1 MAKQSSVRQLAA
13 RAITR
18 VTQGES
24 LGSVLPQLQEKLS
37 KKDQPLLA
45 ELSYGTLRY
54 YHRLDAWLKF
64 LTEKPLKE
72 KEQDIHNLILVGLYQ
87 LFFTRI
93 PPHAAIGETV
103 QVTRTMGKAW
113 ARGLVNG
120 ILRNAQRRFEELHDL
135 EERSPVCGWSH
146 PKWLINAIKRAW
158 PDDYQ
163 AILTGNNQPPP
174 MTLRV
179 NEQKIKPSRYLK
191 KLLDDCIQAKQSQ
204 IAPQAITLGRPSSVD
219 KLPLFHEGAVSVQ
232 DESAQL
238 AATLIRAKPGDH
250 ILDACCAPGGKTCHL
265 LELNPDITV
274 DALDADSVRLE
285 RVAENLQR
293 LGLTANVLCGD
304 ATDPD
309 SWFPGKPY
317 DHILLDAPCSAT
329 GVIRRHPDIKL
340 LRKPEDIDALA
351 QLQQKILKAIWPLL
365 KPGGTLLYATCSIM
379 PRENHLQIEHFL
391 SETPDARLLPIEG
404 QWGHNT
410 GFGKQLFPGS
420 GCIPSS
426 GSIPGNGGFM
436 NSGDGFFYSLMVK
449 TDS

>member
-18 VTQGES
+18 VTMGES
-24 LGSVLPQLQEKLS
+24 LSGVLPPLQEKLS

-45 ELSYGTLRY
+45 ELCYGTLRY

-72 KEQDIHNLILVGLYQ
+72 KEQDIHNLVLVGLYQ
-87 LFFTRI
+87 LFYTRI

-103 QVTRTMGKAW
+103 QATRSMGKAW

-120 ILRNAQRRFEELHDL
+120 ILRNAQRRFEELNEL
-135 EERSPVCGWSH
+135 EERSPVCGFSH

-158 PDDYQ
+158 PEDYQ
-163 AILTGNNQPPP
+163 SILSANNQPPQ

-179 NEQKIKPSRYLK
+179 NEQKIQPSRYLK
-191 KLLDDCIQAKQSQ
+191 KLLDECIQARQSQ
-204 IAPQAITLGRPSSVD
+204 VAPQAITLNKPTAVD
-219 KLPLFHEGAVSVQ
+219 KLPMFRDGAASVQ

-238 AATLIRAKPGDH
+238 AATLIQAKPGDH

-265 LELNPDITV
+265 LELNKEITV
-274 DALDADSVRLE
+274 DALDTDSVRLE
-285 RVAENLQR
+285 RVGENLQR

-304 ATDPD
+304 ATEPK

-317 DHILLDAPCSAT
+317 KHILLDAPCSAT

-340 LRKPEDIDALA
+340 LRKAEDIEALA
-351 QLQQKILKAIWPLL
+351 QLQQKILQAIWPLL

-379 PRENHLQIEHFL
+379 PQENHLQIEHFL
-391 SETPDARLLPIEG
+391 SATPDAKLLPIEG
-404 QWGHNT
+404 QWGRDT
-410 GFGKQLFPGS
+410 GFGKQIFPGAS
-420 GCIPSS
+420 GHLT
-426 GSIPGNGGFM
+426 
-436 NSGDGFFYSLMVK
+436 SGDGFFYSLMTK
-449 TDS
+449 TEN

>member
-13 RAITR
+13 RVITR
-18 VTQGES
+18 VNRGES
-24 LGSVLPQLQEKLS
+24 LSSVLPPLQKKLS

-45 ELSYGTLRY
+45 ELVYGTLRY

-103 QVTRTMGKAW
+103 QATRTMGKAW

-120 ILRNAQRRFEELHDL
+120 ILRNAQRRFEDL
-135 EERSPVCGWSH
+135 QDLKERSPVCGWSH
-146 PKWLINAIKRAW
+146 PKWLINTIKQAW
-158 PDDYQ
+158 PEDYP
-163 AILTGNNQPPP
+163 AILAGNNQPPP

-179 NEQKIKPSRYLK
+179 NEQKIKPPRYLK
-191 KLLDDCIQAKQSQ
+191 KLLDDCLPAKQSK
-204 IAPQAITLGRPSSVD
+204 IAPQAITLGRPSAVD
-219 KLPLFHEGAVSVQ
+219 QLPLFHQGAVSVQ

-265 LELNPDITV
+265 LELNREITV

-304 ATDPD
+304 ATNPGG
-309 SWFPGKPY
+309 WFPGKPY
-317 DHILLDAPCSAT
+317 DHILLDAPCSGT

-340 LRKPEDIDALA
+340 LRKPEDIEALA
-351 QLQQKILKAIWPLL
+351 QVQQQILQAIWPLL

-391 SETPDARLLPIEG
+391 SHTPDARLLPIDG
-404 QWGHNT
+404 QWGNNT
-410 GFGKQLFPGS
+410 GFGKQIFPG
-420 GCIPSS
+420 CPD
-426 GSIPGNGGFM
+426 NGGAVAR
-436 NSGDGFFYSLMVK
+436 SSKGDGFFYSLMVK
-449 TDS
+449 MDA

>member
-18 VTQGES
+18 VTMGES
-24 LGSVLPQLQEKLS
+24 LSGVLPPLQEKLS

-45 ELSYGTLRY
+45 ELCYGTLRY

-72 KEQDIHNLILVGLYQ
+72 KEQDIHNLVLVGLYQ
-87 LFFTRI
+87 LFYTRI

-103 QVTRTMGKAW
+103 QATRSMGKAW

-120 ILRNAQRRFEELHDL
+120 ILRNAQRRFEELNEL
-135 EERSPVCGWSH
+135 AERSPVCGFSH
-146 PKWLINAIKRAW
+146 PKWLINTIKRAW
-158 PDDYQ
+158 PKDYQ
-163 AILTGNNQPPP
+163 AILSANNQPPP

-179 NEQKIKPSRYLK
+179 NEQKIQPSRYLK
-191 KLLDDCIQAKQSQ
+191 KLLDECIQARQSKV
-204 IAPQAITLGRPSSVD
+204 APQAITLNKPTSVD
-219 KLPLFHEGAVSVQ
+219 KLPMFRDGAASVQ

-238 AATLIRAKPGDH
+238 AATLIQAKPGDH

-265 LELNPDITV
+265 LELNKEITV
-274 DALDADSVRLE
+274 DALDTDSVRLE
-285 RVAENLQR
+285 RVGENLQR

-304 ATDPD
+304 ATEPQT
-309 SWFPGKPY
+309 WFPGKPY

-340 LRKPEDIDALA
+340 LRTAEDIEALA
-351 QLQQKILKAIWPLL
+351 QLQQKILQAIWPLL

-379 PRENHLQIEHFL
+379 PQENHRQIEHFL
-391 SETPDARLLPIEG
+391 SATPDAKLLPIEG
-404 QWGHNT
+404 QWGHDT
-410 GFGKQLFPGS
+410 GFGKQLFPG
-420 GCIPSS
+420 
-426 GSIPGNGGFM
+426 
-436 NSGDGFFYSLMVK
+436 SGDGFFYSLMVK
-449 TDS
+449 TENQ

>member
-1 MAKQSSVRQLAA
+1 MAKQSSVRQIAA

-18 VTQGES
+18 VTLGES
-24 LGSVLPQLQEKLS
+24 LSSVLPQLQEKLS

-72 KEQDIHNLILVGLYQ
+72 KEQDIRNLILVGLYQ

-103 QVTRTMGKAW
+103 QATRTMGKAW

-120 ILRNAQRRFEELHDL
+120 ILRNAQRRFQDLHDL

-146 PKWLINAIKRAW
+146 PKWLINTIKRAW

-179 NEQKIKPSRYLK
+179 NEQKIKPARYLK
-191 KLLDDCIQAKQSQ
+191 KLLDDCIAAKQSK
-204 IAPQAITLGRPSSVD
+204 IAPQAITLGRPSAVD
-219 KLPLFHEGAVSVQ
+219 KLPLFHEGAASVQ

-238 AATLIRAKPGDH
+238 AATLIPAKPGDH

-304 ATDPD
+304 ATEPD
-309 SWFPGKPY
+309 SWFPGQPY

-340 LRKPEDIDALA
+340 LRKAEDIDALA

-379 PRENHLQIEHFL
+379 PQENHLQIEQFL
-391 SETPDARLLPIEG
+391 SETPDARLQSIDGP
-404 QWGHNT
+404 WGHDT

-420 GCIPSS
+420 GSS
-426 GSIPGNGGFM
+426 MTRSSM

-449 TDS
+449 MDS

>member
-18 VTQGES
+18 VTMGES
-24 LGSVLPQLQEKLS
+24 LSSVLPSLQEKLS

-45 ELSYGTLRY
+45 ELCYGTLRY

-72 KEQDIHNLILVGLYQ
+72 KEQDIHNLILVGFYQ
-87 LFFTRI
+87 LFYTRI

-103 QVTRTMGKAW
+103 QATRSMGKAW

-120 ILRNAQRRFEELHDL
+120 ILRNAQRRFEELNEL

-146 PKWLINAIKRAW
+146 PKWLINTIKKAW
-158 PDDYQ
+158 PEHYQ
-163 AILTGNNQPPP
+163 AILSANNQPPP

-179 NEQKIKPSRYLK
+179 NEQKIKPARYLK
-191 KLLDDCIQAKQSQ
+191 KLLDDCIQARQST
-204 IAPQAITLGRPSSVD
+204 IAPQAITLNKPVSVD
-219 KLPLFHEGAVSVQ
+219 KLPMFHDGAASVQ

-238 AATLIRAKPGDH
+238 AATLIQAKPGDH

-265 LELNPDITV
+265 LELYEGTTV
-274 DALDADSVRLE
+274 DALDANSLRLE
-285 RVAENLQR
+285 RVGENLRR

-304 ATDPD
+304 ATQPD
-309 SWFPGKPY
+309 SWFTGQPY

-340 LRKPEDIDALA
+340 LRKAEDIETLA
-351 QLQQKILKAIWPLL
+351 QLQQQILQAIWPLL

-379 PRENHLQIEHFL
+379 PQENNLQIEHFL
-391 SETPDARLLPIEG
+391 SKTSDAKQLPIAG
-404 QWGHNT
+404 QWGHDT
-410 GFGKQLFPGS
+410 GFGKQLFPSAS
-420 GCIPSS
+420 GLP
-426 GSIPGNGGFM
+426 

-449 TDS
+449 TES

>member
-13 RAITR
+13 KAITR
-18 VTQGES
+18 VTHGES
-24 LGSVLPQLQEKLS
+24 LNSVLPPLQEKLA

-45 ELSYGTLRY
+45 ELCYGTLRY

-103 QVTRTMGKAW
+103 QATRSLGKAW

-120 ILRNAQRRFEELHDL
+120 ILRNAQRRFEELNDL
-135 EERSPVCGWSH
+135 AERSPVCGFSH

-158 PDDYQ
+158 PADYQ
-163 AILTGNNQPPP
+163 AILTANNQPPP

-179 NEQKIKPSRYLK
+179 NEQKIQPSRYLK
-191 KLLDDCIQAKQSQ
+191 KLLDACLQGRLSSV
-204 IAPQAITLGRPSSVD
+204 APQAITLSRPTPVE
-219 KLPLFHEGAVSVQ
+219 KLPMFATGAVSVQ

-238 AATLIRAKPGDH
+238 AATLIKAKPQDR

-265 LELNPDITV
+265 LELNPGITV
-274 DALDADSVRLE
+274 DALDADSSRLE
-285 RVAENLQR
+285 RVSANLQR
-293 LGLTANVLCGD
+293 LELNANILCGD
-304 ATDPD
+304 ATNVQA
-309 SWFPGKPY
+309 WFSGQPY

-329 GVIRRHPDIKL
+329 GVIRRHPDIKH
-340 LRKPEDIDALA
+340 LRKAEDITALA
-351 QLQQKILKAIWPLL
+351 QLQNQILHAIWPLL

-379 PRENHLQIEHFL
+379 PEENHLQIEHFL
-391 SETPDARLLPIEG
+391 AETPNAQLLPIEG
-404 QWGHNT
+404 EWGIDT
-410 GFGKQLFPGS
+410 GFGKQRLPGT
-420 GCIPSS
+420 
-426 GSIPGNGGFM
+426 
-436 NSGDGFFYSLMVK
+436 GDGFFYSLMVK